1 MHAQLLYLLLSLV
14 LTAVLY
20 PVWINFVYKYHMGEE
35 VRGDGPKSHIKKRG
49 TPTMG
54 GLVFIVTVAV
64 ITFIF
69 NPSRTQTLFPIL
81 VASMAGLFGLLEDF
95 GKIYKTS
102 GLKTYFGNTLFK
114 RSFSAKIFTGIYSVL
129 TAPWRWFKEFWR
141 VVGSSTDVGMQTYQ
155 KFLIQGFI
163 AGFVS
168 YWAYFKLGWD
178 YIWFPLVGNVH
189 IGWAYPIVIFLLFI
203 AVLNSI
209 AFSDGLDGLA
219 GGLALISFIALWAMA
234 SKLEYNSLAAFC
246 ATFVGALLPFLYFN
260 VNLARIFMG
269 NVGSHVLGA
278 TIAVLGVVMHREVA
292 VLIVIMVFMV
302 DGISSPLQQLSV
314 KLSGKRLL
322 RMAPLHHHFEILGW
336 HETKV
341 TMRFWL
347 ASAFFAILGLFISLL

>member
-1 MHAQLLYLLLSLV
+1 M
-14 LTAVLY
+14 
-20 PVWINFVYKYHMGEE
+20 NK
-35 VRGDGPKSHIKKRG
+35 
-49 TPTMG
+49 
-54 GLVFIVTVAV
+54 
-64 ITFIF
+64 
-69 NPSRTQTLFPIL
+69 IL
-81 VASMAGLFGLLEDF
+81 
-95 GKIYKTS
+95 
-102 GLKTYFGNTLFK
+102 
-114 RSFSAKIFTGIYSVL
+114 
-129 TAPWRWFKEFWR
+129 
-141 VVGSSTDVGMQTYQ
+141 
-155 KFLIQGFI
+155 
-163 AGFVS
+163 
-168 YWAYFKLGWD
+168 
-178 YIWFPLVGNVH
+178 
-189 IGWAYPIVIFLLFI
+189 VIFLLFI

-260 VNLARIFMG
+260 VNPARIFMG

-322 RMAPLHHHFEILGW
+322 RMSPLHHHFEILGW

>member
-1 MHAQLLYLLLSLV
+1 
-14 LTAVLY
+14 
-20 PVWINFVYKYHMGEE
+20 
-35 VRGDGPKSHIKKRG
+35 
-49 TPTMG
+49 
-54 GLVFIVTVAV
+54 
-64 ITFIF
+64 
-69 NPSRTQTLFPIL
+69 
-81 VASMAGLFGLLEDF
+81 
-95 GKIYKTS
+95 
-102 GLKTYFGNTLFK
+102 
-114 RSFSAKIFTGIYSVL
+114 
-129 TAPWRWFKEFWR
+129 

-260 VNLARIFMG
+260 VNPARIFMG